1 MGWRWVRN
9 FRANITEYRLELT
22 ESRVCIEVFSA
33 GHSWPYSGAVLSRRG
48 SNSPIAILCT
58 TWREQM
64 ICSLDLG
71 TNYSKESQTDIFQVA
86 TDYHGYQISGL
97 TEPGHLV

>member
-1 MGWRWVRN
+1 
-9 FRANITEYRLELT
+9 
-22 ESRVCIEVFSA
+22 
-33 GHSWPYSGAVLSRRG
+33 
-48 SNSPIAILCT
+48 
-58 TWREQM
+58 M

-97 TEPGHLV
+97 TEPGHLVWSWKLEKALPLENEEPLISTSFLPGIMEGASSIIQLKLLFIMQNNTWKKE